1 MNDQKK
7 DMAEQIADYVSQ
19 EREELRSAEL
29 IAFIRE
35 NFPRPPKPGEYA
47 LKVTELFCG
56 NYTMFDTMSR
66 EQTAAFIA
74 AHIPEPI
81 IYKVRM
87 FVNDRPTRGKN
98 KGNIERIEYR
108 ETVIIGNLDYARAIY
123 HDYKNAV
130 ATYNFNSR
138 YQGKAELFIPH
149 VFDNGML
156 ADWPDNDQ
164 YIERYEIPEN

>member
-1 MNDQKK
+1 MNDQK
-7 DMAEQIADYVSQ
+7 
-19 EREELRSAEL
+19 
-29 IAFIRE
+29 
-35 NFPRPPKPGEYA
+35 PGAYA
-47 LKVTELFCG
+47 LKVAELIS
-56 NYTMFDTMSR
+56 NTQLTFDTMNQA
-66 EQTAAFIA
+66 EIA
-74 AHIPEPI
+74 AYIAAKIPEPI

-87 FVNDRPTRGKN
+87 FVNGTPTRGKN

-108 ETVIIGNLDYARAIY
+108 GTVIIDNLEYARAIF

-164 YIERYEIPEN
+164 YIERYEMPEA